1 MYFNDNYL
9 YIKYLG
15 DGGYGR
21 VALARDVLADRLV
34 AIKWLKETE
43 IEKQKDIIHE
53 IKTVASLG
61 LPNVTSFYHHFM
73 RQKNICLV
81 MEYCENGSLRDR
93 LLKPI
98 LPPVALPWFEILCET
113 IHNVHLK
120 NIVHHDLKPDNILFT
135 INDEIKI
142 SDFGVANKLAGT
154 GPYMSPEL
162 IRVSDPDL
170 KDPRTDVY
178 ALGVTLAETLTGR
191 NPFIG
196 KPLPDRERL
205 IKEKQLL
212 PGNMPVWLQNII
224 YRAVETDPALRFQS
238 ALEMAEAIRSQY
250 VPAILDTKLIRS
262 GNLVVKANRYLKNH
276 KWRNAYNALNA
287 SLLLHENNLGALRS
301 FGQYHLLQNNIA
313 EAGNYFSRLLKLNP
327 RAEVHKEFGWMQLES
342 GKHREA
348 ISLLNDYLQRN
359 PNDTEAHNL
368 LARCFYELGL
378 YEQTSQYLQ
387 ELKKTFPGIKCF
399 NTNHY
404 LSVLSAYDDPYVN
417 EDSNDESSD
426 IFIKYYSSLFRKGSR
441 CWDKKNG
448 PSLTSKLIFRE
459 HRFEKIGSS
468 ENTVEININKTGQKY
483 LYKDKIITIG
493 RYGYLGNTIPY
504 FTDTSISRLHFL
516 IVNSKNDVWLY
527 NLSQL
532 GTFVD
537 DEIIKKKKFLH
548 GLHHIRSGI
557 YEFTLKTDEEL
568 LL

>member
-1 MYFNDNYL
+1 
-9 YIKYLG
+9 
-15 DGGYGR
+15 
-21 VALARDVLADRLV
+21 
-34 AIKWLKETE
+34 
-43 IEKQKDIIHE
+43 
-53 IKTVASLG
+53 
-61 LPNVTSFYHHFM
+61 
-73 RQKNICLV
+73 
-81 MEYCENGSLRDR
+81 
-93 LLKPI
+93 
-98 LPPVALPWFEILCET
+98 
-113 IHNVHLK
+113 
-120 NIVHHDLKPDNILFT
+120 
-135 INDEIKI
+135 
-142 SDFGVANKLAGT
+142 
-154 GPYMSPEL
+154 
-162 IRVSDPDL
+162 
-170 KDPRTDVY
+170 
-178 ALGVTLAETLTGR
+178 
-191 NPFIG
+191 
-196 KPLPDRERL
+196 
-205 IKEKQLL
+205 
-212 PGNMPVWLQNII
+212 MPVWLKNII

>member
-1 MYFNDNYL
+1 M
-9 YIKYLG
+9 
-15 DGGYGR
+15 
-21 VALARDVLADRLV
+21 LADRLV

-43 IEKQKDIIHE
+43 SEKQKDIIHE

-93 LLKPI
+93 LSKPI
-98 LPPVALPWFEILCET
+98 LPSIALPWFEILCET

-120 NIVHHDLKPDNILFT
+120 NIVHHDIKPGNILFT
-135 INDEIKI
+135 INDEIMI

-154 GPYMSPEL
+154 GPYMSPE
-162 IRVSDPDL
+162 IFKAANPDL

-178 ALGVTLAETLTGR
+178 ALGVTLAETLTGL
-191 NPFIG
+191 NPFAG
-196 KPLPDRERL
+196 KPLPERKRL
-205 IKEKQLL
+205 LEEKQLI

-238 ALEMAEAIRSQY
+238 AMEMAEAIRSQY

-276 KWRNAYNALNA
+276 KWLNVYNALNA
-287 SLLLHENNLGALRS
+287 ALVLQENNLGALRS
-301 FGQYHLLQNNIA
+301 LGQYHLLQNNIA

-327 RAEVHKEFGWMQLES
+327 RAEVHKEFGWMQLET

-368 LARCFYELGL
+368 LARCFYEQGL
-378 YEQTSQYLQ
+378 YEQTSLYLQ
-387 ELKKTFPGIKCF
+387 ELKKIFPGIKCF
-399 NTNHY
+399 NTNYH
-404 LSVLSAYDDPYVN
+404 LSVLSANEDQDAN

-426 IFIKYYSSLFRKGSR
+426 FFIKYYLSLLRKDLR

-448 PSLTSKLIFRE
+448 PRLTSKLIFRE
-459 HRFEKIGSS
+459 YRFEKIGSS
-468 ENTVEININKTGQKY
+468 ENTVEINLTKTGKKY
-483 LYKDKIITIG
+483 LTKDKIITFG
-493 RYGYLGNTIPY
+493 RYGYLGNC
-504 FTDTSISRLHFL
+504 
-516 IVNSKNDVWLY
+516 
-527 NLSQL
+527 
-532 GTFVD
+532 
-537 DEIIKKKKFLH
+537 
-548 GLHHIRSGI
+548 I
-557 YEFTLKTDEEL
+557 Y
-568 LL
+568 

>member
-287 SLLLHENNLGALRS
+287 ALVLDENNLGALRS

>member
-212 PGNMPVWLQNII
+212 PGNMPVWLKNII

>member
-212 PGNMPVWLQNII
+212 PGNMPVWLKNII

-468 ENTVEININKTGQKY
+468 ENAIEINHTKTGKKY
-483 LYKDKIITIG
+483 SIKDKIITIG

>member
-98 LPPVALPWFEILCET
+98 LPSVALPWFEILFET

-212 PGNMPVWLQNII
+212 PGNMPVWLKNII

>member
-1 MYFNDNYL
+1 MYFNNNYL

-43 IEKQKDIIHE
+43 SEKQKDIIHE

-93 LLKPI
+93 LSKPI
-98 LPPVALPWFEILCET
+98 LPSIALPWFEILCET

-120 NIVHHDLKPDNILFT
+120 NIVHHDIKPGNILFT
-135 INDEIKI
+135 INDEIMI

-154 GPYMSPEL
+154 GPYMSPE
-162 IRVSDPDL
+162 IFKASDPDL

-178 ALGVTLAETLTGR
+178 ALGVTLLETLTSL
-191 NPFIG
+191 NPFAG
-196 KPLPDRERL
+196 KPLPERKRL
-205 IKEKQLL
+205 LEEKQLI

-224 YRAVETDPALRFQS
+224 YRAIETDPALRFQN

-287 SLLLHENNLGALRS
+287 ALVLHENNLGALRS
-301 FGQYHLLQNNIA
+301 FGQYHLLQNNIS
-313 EAGNYFSRLLKLNP
+313 EAGNFFSRLLKLNP

-378 YEQTSQYLQ
+378 YEQVSRYLK
-387 ELKKTFPGIKCF
+387 ELRNTFPHVKCF
-399 NTNHY
+399 DTNY
-404 LSVLSAYDDPYVN
+404 RLSILAKDDNPKDFEDTVN
-417 EDSNDESSD
+417 ETNDS
-426 IFIKYYSSLFRKGSR
+426 FINFYWSLIKKGLK
-441 CWDKKNG
+441 CWDGQNG
-448 PSLTSKLIFRE
+448 PSLASKLIFRE
-459 HRFEKIGSS
+459 HRFEKIGSI
-468 ENTVEININKTGQKY
+468 ENTVEIIIPGSDRKCFNNNE
-483 LYKDKIITIG
+483 IITIG
-493 RYGYLGNTIPY
+493 RYGYLENQIPDLS
-504 FTDTSISRLHFL
+504 DTSISRLHFL
-516 IVNSKNDVWLY
+516 LVNSNNDVWLF
-527 NLSQL
+527 NLSQY
-532 GTFVD
+532 GTIVD
-537 DEIIKKKKFLH
+537 GEKIKSKKFLY
-548 GLHHIRSGI
+548 GLHQVNVGNYSLTI
-557 YEFTLKTDEEL
+557 KTDKNL
-568 LL
+568 LI

>member
-287 SLLLHENNLGALRS
+287 ALVLDENNLGALRS

-468 ENTVEININKTGQKY
+468 ENAIEINHTKTGKKY
-483 LYKDKIITIG
+483 SIKDKIITIG
-493 RYGYLGNTIPY
+493 RNGYLGNGIPD

-537 DEIIKKKKFLH
+537 GEAIRKKKFLH
-548 GLHHIRSGI
+548 GLHHIKSGI
-557 YEFTLKTDEEL
+557 HEFTIKTNEEL